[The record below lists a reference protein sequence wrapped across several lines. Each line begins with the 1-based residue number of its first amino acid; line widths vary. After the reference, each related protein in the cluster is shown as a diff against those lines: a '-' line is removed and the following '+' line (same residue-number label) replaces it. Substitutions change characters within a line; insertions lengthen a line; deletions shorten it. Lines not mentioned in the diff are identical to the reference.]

1 MRRWRRR
8 RRSRWWRRWWWSRKE
23 RAAPIPLSCKHETL
37 DSHGGYSPGCIG
49 WVGPRL
55 DNDSSNFFSKYAH
68 THIYIY
74 LYKIKSSSRHQGNI
88 YLFFIVPLGSR
99 PRDDRFSRDAYGKN
113 RVLIHLNSDHIFFDS
128 SFSVF
133 FFSLSFFFDA
143 GLLLPF
149 PALVSVS
156 LSVCLLLCI
165 RLTCYF
171 FFSLGLFEARR
182 ETHETGLCMPRASH
196 RRDLRQVFAP
206 RRNTW

>member
-1 MRRWRRR
+1 M
-8 RRSRWWRRWWWSRKE
+8 
-23 RAAPIPLSCKHETL
+23 AAIALAASGELGHDWTTIHPISFLN
-37 DSHGGYSPGCIG
+37 I
-49 WVGPRL
+49 
-55 DNDSSNFFSKYAH
+55 H

-182 ETHETGLCMPRASH
+182 NA
-196 RRDLRQVFAP
+196 RDGSLYATSFSP
-206 RRNTW
+206 